1 MNGGREP
8 LDVPE
13 NPPPMFGKV
22 ILVLLAVFLA
32 VLFLGVAAPNE
43 QILHLLIWG
52 WLKFLSRTIP
62 KITWNW
68 DLVGMALLCLA
79 ALLGLTH
86 GFLRWLTAQIA
97 MSRSK
102 AWFWPW
108 RFTWCGTLSTGV
120 LFLVGMAAGGIVHQ
134 AGWIA
139 SSPESLYERK
149 RGMGDMSE
157 LRQFHLDLIMAMNE
171 CNSDLQETRREL
183 EESQSRQRLQSK
195 RSRDMERITCLVI
208 VDPSRRIVGAILF
221 HRVRSGPASSRDVF
235 YLNGSDYEWFTFPD
249 LAALIRKHE
258 GQLVAL

>member
-1 MNGGREP
+1 MNRGPEP
-8 LDVPE
+8 LDAPE

-22 ILVLLAVFLA
+22 ILVLFAVFFA
-32 VLFLGVAAPNE
+32 FLFLGVAAPNV
-43 QILHLLIWG
+43 QILHLLILG

-62 KITWNW
+62 KISWNW

-86 GFLRWLTAQIA
+86 GFLRWLIAQIG
-97 MSRSK
+97 MSRGK

-120 LFLVGMAAGGIVHQ
+120 LFLVGMASGGIVHQ

-149 RGMGDMSE
+149 GGIDYMFE
-157 LRQFHLDLIMAMNE
+157 LRQFHLDLIMAMND
-171 CNSDLQETRREL
+171 CNSDLQETRRDL
-183 EESQSRQRLQSK
+183 EESQRRQRHLSK
-195 RSRDMERITCLVI
+195 RSRDAERFTCLVI
-208 VDPSRRIVGAILF
+208 VDSSRRIVGAIIS
-221 HRVRSGPASSRDVF
+221 HRVRSGPASSRDVL
-235 YLNGSDYEWFTFPD
+235 YWNGSVEEW
-249 LAALIRKHE
+249 LALSELPALIRKHD

>member
-1 MNGGREP
+1 
-8 LDVPE
+8 
-13 NPPPMFGKV
+13 MFGKTL
-22 ILVLLAVFLA
+22 LVLLAVFFA
-32 VLFLGVAAPNE
+32 VLFLGVAAPKE

-62 KITWNW
+62 RITWNW

-79 ALLGLTH
+79 GLLGLTH

-97 MSRSK
+97 MSRGK
-102 AWFWPW
+102 GWLWPW

-149 RGMGDMSE
+149 GGIGHMSE

-171 CNSDLQETRREL
+171 CDSDLQETRRDL
-183 EESQSRQRLQSK
+183 EETQRRQRHLSK
-195 RSRDMERITCLVI
+195 RSRDAERFTCLVI
-208 VDPSRRIVGAILF
+208 VDPSRRIVGAIIF
-221 HRVRSGPASSRDVF
+221 HRVRSGPASSRDVL
-235 YLNGSDYEWFTFPD
+235 YWNGSGQEW
-249 LAALIRKHE
+249 LALSELPALIRKHD
-258 GQLVAL
+258 GRLVAL